1 MELQLNHTAK
11 ETIKAFGCHKEDME
25 KKVFEVIQA
34 FLSDGEDKK
43 LSKLGD
49 LIQEK
54 LTDNEILLLAT
65 HQLYETYLSPEV
77 MAEAFLDYLK
87 KNN

>member
-1 MELQLNHTAK
+1 MEQ
-11 ETIKAFGCHKEDME
+11 
-25 KKVFEVIQA
+25 KVFEVIQA

-65 HQLYETYLSPEV
+65 QQLYETYLSHEA

>member
-1 MELQLNHTAK
+1 
-11 ETIKAFGCHKEDME
+11 ME

>member
-1 MELQLNHTAK
+1 MEQ
-11 ETIKAFGCHKEDME
+11 
-25 KKVFEVIQA
+25 KVFEVIQA
-34 FLSDGEDKK
+34 FLSNGEDKK

>member
-1 MELQLNHTAK
+1 MTSE
-11 ETIKAFGCHKEDME
+11 AFGCHKEDME
-25 KKVFEVIQA
+25 KKVFEVVKEFI
-34 FLSDGEDKK
+34 SDGEGKK

-65 HQLYETYLSPEV
+65 HQMYETYLSPQA
-77 MAEAFLDYLK
+77 MTEAFLDYLK
-87 KNN
+87 TNN